1 MNRTHANSNTGAG
14 FIDTQVMSYVT
25 HQSPTAEAHTSAI
38 HSGKLVDLMYDGF
51 YMVFLLKNKNLPQ
64 DAATYRER
72 VREFLLELDRA
83 AAHQSGQSVQTDDL
97 HQAKY
102 AFCALVDE
110 IVLTSV
116 PRLRDEWERKPLQL
130 QFFGEQLAGEHF
142 FARLEALRQQGA
154 SRLQALEVFHMC
166 LLLGFQG
173 KYMLEGTEKLAYLT
187 ARLGDE
193 IAHLRGKRVG
203 FAPHWAAPD
212 RVAHTLKNQT
222 PIWMIASVLALVA
235 LLGLIGLRWTLAQ
248 QITQELSGYQGIV
261 KLPARTA
268 YVDITLP

>member
-1 MNRTHANSNTGAG
+1 MSRA
-14 FIDTQVMSYVT
+14 FDDTQVMSCM
-25 HQSPTAEAHTSAI
+25 PTPVHPAATANPAGS
-38 HSGKLVDLMYDGF
+38 LVDLMYDGF
-51 YMVFLLKNKNLPQ
+51 YMVFLLKNRHLPS
-64 DAATYRER
+64 DAALFRER
-72 VREFLLELDRA
+72 VREFLHELDRTA
-83 AAHQSGQSVQTDDL
+83 PRQSASPDDL
-97 HQAKY
+97 HAAKY

-142 FARLEALRQQGA
+142 FAQLEDLRHQGA
-154 SRLQALEVFHMC
+154 SRLRALEVFHMC

-173 KYMLEGTEKLAYLT
+173 RYMLEGTEKLGYLA

-193 IAHLRGKRVG
+193 IAHLRGRRIG

-212 RVAHTLKNQT
+212 RVVHALKNQA
-222 PIWMIASVLALVA
+222 PLWMIVCVLACVS
-235 LLGLIGLRWTLAQ
+235 LLGLIGLRWSLSQ
-248 QITQELSGYQGIV
+248 QTARQLEGYLGIV

-268 YVDITLP
+268 YVNITLP